1 MRGFVAIR
9 GRKTCPHL
17 SEQTAANTWGWERV
31 GRCRWMSDVLPSEP
45 RIGLLMRRR
54 ESLFGFNRCF
64 PHRENSHKG
73 KLRTHTGVIN
83 PPPPPQPPGNNS
95 KRNKRH
101 TSNLWNF
108 SSALLPT
115 TSIFISSSQSRRH
128 CFIWV
133 INYISRAGGG
143 AQRNQGLIPHVLVY
157 TASGGGRLKDGEMGE
172 VFRRHRGEVSCAPR
186 PFFASHARPRAR
198 RH

>member
-1 MRGFVAIR
+1 MRGFVPIR

-17 SEQTAANTWGWERV
+17 SELTAANTWGWEWV
-31 GRCRWMSDVLPSEP
+31 GRRGRMSNVAPSEP
-45 RIGLLMRRR
+45 RSGLLMRRR

-73 KLRTHTGVIN
+73 KLRTHTGVIH
-83 PPPPPQPPGNNS
+83 PPSNNS

-101 TSNLWNF
+101 TSNLWSF

-133 INYISRAGGG
+133 INYILRAGGALSG
-143 AQRNQGLIPHVLVY
+143 ISGLIPRVLVY
-157 TASGGGRLKDGEMGE
+157 TASGGGRLKDREMGE
-172 VFRRHRGEVSCAPR
+172 IFRRHPGEVNCEPR
-186 PFFASHARPRAR
+186 PFFASHARPRAH